1 MRTPLLCPAADRNGY
16 YLHGWTRQHDAL
28 VNQHGQQPLVNRR
41 SQVVWRGRTEDA
53 RYPERDAL
61 RWGRPWQSYMHRL
74 AARHSWLLASRLR
87 PVPAQALLLF
97 LLLPQWH

>member
-1 MRTPLLCPAADRNGY
+1 MLCPAADRNGY

-28 VNQHGQQPLVNRR
+28 VNQHGQQPLVDRR

-61 RWGRPWQSYMHRL
+61 RWGRLWQLHICSV
-74 AARHSWLLASRLR
+74 AARLSSLLVS
-87 PVPAQALLLF
+87 
-97 LLLPQWH
+97 

>member
-1 MRTPLLCPAADRNGY
+1 MLAWAAQSSQHLLEVSSSCTFDAAWVRTPLLCPAADRNGY

-61 RWGRPWQSYMHRL
+61 RWGRLWQCTCTV
-74 AARHSWLLASRLR
+74 WQ
-87 PVPAQALLLF
+87 PD
-97 LLLPQWH
+97 